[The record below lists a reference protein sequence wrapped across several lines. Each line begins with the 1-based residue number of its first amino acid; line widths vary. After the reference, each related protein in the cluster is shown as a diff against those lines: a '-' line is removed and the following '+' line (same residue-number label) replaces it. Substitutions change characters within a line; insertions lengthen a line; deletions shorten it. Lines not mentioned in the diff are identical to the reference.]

1 MKMES
6 KYSERLDEMLNKRKD
21 TYSNEI
27 KELEE
32 FVKSLKGKEREL
44 EKIYEEKHKV
54 KCFQFVTS
62 NVCLL

>member
-1 MKMES
+1 MES
-6 KYSERLDEMLNKRKD
+6 KYSERLDEILNKRGD

-27 KELEE
+27 RELEE

-54 KCFQFVTS
+54 KCFLFLTR
-62 NVCLL
+62 NVCL

>member
-1 MKMES
+1 MES
-6 KYSERLDEMLNKRKD
+6 KYSERLDEILNKRRD

-27 KELEE
+27 RELEE

-54 KCFQFVTS
+54 KCFLFLTR
-62 NVCLL
+62 NVCLY

>member
-1 MKMES
+1 MES
-6 KYSERLDEMLNKRKD
+6 KYSKRLDEILNKRRD

-27 KELEE
+27 RELEE

-54 KCFQFVTS
+54 KCFLFLTR
-62 NVCLL
+62 NVCL

>member
-1 MKMES
+1 MES
-6 KYSERLDEMLNKRKD
+6 KYSERLGEILNKRRD

-27 KELEE
+27 RELEE

-54 KCFQFVTS
+54 KCFLFLTRS
-62 NVCLL
+62 VCL

>member
-1 MKMES
+1 MES
-6 KYSERLDEMLNKRKD
+6 KYSERLDEILNKRRD

-27 KELEE
+27 REFEE

-54 KCFQFVTS
+54 KCFLFLTR
-62 NVCLL
+62 NVCL

>member
-1 MKMES
+1 MES
-6 KYSERLDEMLNKRKD
+6 KYSERLDEILDKRRD

-27 KELEE
+27 RELEE

-54 KCFQFVTS
+54 KCFLFLTR
-62 NVCLL
+62 NVCL